1 MEQNPEGYF
10 DAIMM
15 DIRMPVMSG
24 LEAARQI
31 RAMSRTDAQTVP
43 IIAMTAN
50 AYEEERRLYYVG
62 MTRAKEQLYV
72 FTFGPNLTSAF
83 SGEVFEKTKPLNAV
97 RKTGT
102 AVGIRGSLLKT
113 PDKKVQKLPPR
124 EVEACIA
131 ACESGREVQHQ
142 KYGTGR
148 IASVS
153 ADGIAQI
160 LFAGENSTRK
170 ISLPIAFSGKILTLK

>member
-1 MEQNPEGYF
+1 
-10 DAIMM
+10 
-15 DIRMPVMSG
+15 
-24 LEAARQI
+24 
-31 RAMSRTDAQTVP
+31 
-43 IIAMTAN
+43 
-50 AYEEERRLYYVG
+50 

-131 ACESGREVQHQ
+131 ACESG
-142 KYGTGR
+142 KYSIRNTEPAGLRPYRLTALPRFCLQAKTVPEKYPFPLRFPGR
-148 IASVS
+148 Y
-153 ADGIAQI
+153 
-160 LFAGENSTRK
+160 
-170 ISLPIAFSGKILTLK
+170 LP